1 MWPVFFKHLLFLCN
15 VFSHFFSH
23 NFNSKNINS
32 KLTDKVSC
40 NDSYCQQIQE
50 KASEI
55 WTPCL
60 WYNNIFGNNVS
71 IENYKVYPLR
81 IKKLPNAESNSR
93 NYLQYSAVF
102 LLRWNSNASNGQHFP
117 MHIWLIHTEARLN
130 SPCSNPG
137 LFLAV
142 TNACAKQWSN
152 CHASTRPT
160 SNTGNSL
167 PSACSKGWHTL
178 LRRNDLEPGPGSE
191 HIPQHLVACTCYTL
205 GPVSITVYRG
215 WKTVCRA
222 CIQVHLPNIM
232 TVGHRE
238 DRVCPF

>member
-1 MWPVFFKHLLFLCN
+1 MIVIVNRYKKKLLKYEHSACDIIIYLGTML
-15 VFSHFFSH
+15 V
-23 NFNSKNINS
+23 
-32 KLTDKVSC
+32 
-40 NDSYCQQIQE
+40 
-50 KASEI
+50 
-55 WTPCL
+55 
-60 WYNNIFGNNVS
+60 
-71 IENYKVYPLR
+71 LR
-81 IKKLPNAESNSR
+81 IVRYIHSESKKLPNAESNSR

-205 GPVSITVYRG
+205 GPE
-215 WKTVCRA
+215 TVCRA